1 MQVTEPTYTADEIM
15 ERIEL
20 FEREDLSILVKLL
33 NEEKKRYSLVDL
45 QKLNIAIS
53 MRYGEIRIAEEKK

>member
-15 ERIEL
+15 KRIEL

>member
-33 NEEKKRYSLVDL
+33 NEEKK
-45 QKLNIAIS
+45 KIFI
-53 MRYGEIRIAEEKK
+53 G